1 MGGSTFKMCVQAG
14 LLATLGAG
22 TATVAQAQSPTLAQN
37 LLTDPF
43 VFTAGVF
50 LVGTDVDANLN
61 GQSGTNPTVNF
72 DRTFGTASDQTR
84 GRVEGMWRIN
94 PRHSLH
100 AVYFNN
106 DVSRSRVL
114 DRNVQWGDNTFNAGA
129 NVQSNT
135 KYSVY
140 EFDYDYTFLRTP
152 AYEVSASL
160 GIHFT
165 DLKLSLSGTGTAT
178 GGGTTATALIS
189 REGKVPAPL
198 PVIGVRGGWAVAPSV
213 FLDGR
218 LQFFKLSG
226 GGYDGHWANAH
237 VGATWMFS
245 RHFGVGLGYDKFTTR
260 LQLEKND
267 FNGQLKFG
275 YSGLSA
281 FVTGTF

>member
-1 MGGSTFKMCVQAG
+1 MRGTIHKKIVQAG
-14 LLATLGAG
+14 MLALLGGG
-22 TATVAQAQSPTLAQN
+22 TVTAAHAQSQTLAQN

-43 VFTAGVF
+43 VFTAGIF

-61 GQSGTNPTVNF
+61 GQSGTNPAVNF
-72 DRTFGTASDQTR
+72 DRTFGTASDKTR
-84 GRVEGMWRIN
+84 GRVEGLWRIN
-94 PRHSLH
+94 PRHSLR
-100 AVYFNN
+100 AAYFNN
-106 DVSRSRVL
+106 DVTRSRVL
-114 DRNVQWGDNTFNAGA
+114 DRDIQWGDNTFNAGA
-129 NVQSNT
+129 NVQSTT

-140 EFDYDYTFLRTP
+140 ELAYDYTFMRTP
-152 AYEVSASL
+152 TYEVAGSL
-160 GIHFT
+160 GMHFT

-178 GGGTTATALIS
+178 GGGSTVTGLIS
-189 REGKVPAPL
+189 REGKIPAPL
-198 PVIGVRGGWAVAPSV
+198 PVIGVRGGWAVAPSIL
-213 FLDGR
+213 LDGR
-218 LQFFKLSG
+218 LEFFKLSG

-275 YSGLSA
+275 YSGLMA